1 MPAVHERTKQ
11 KNANFYLRQAQV
23 SLDLGWHFGLWIFT
37 HITCLIKDVYIST
50 CDSCVCGS
58 TTFYKTE
65 KIKTD
70 GVRAIHGIQAWH
82 RLALSII
89 LMPWLGPMVALG
101 RELAQRSWKVVE
113 GETNTRPFFS
123 GQQKD

>member
-23 SLDLGWHFGLWIFT
+23 SPDLGWHFGLWIFT
-37 HITCLIKDVYIST
+37 HITCLIQDVYIST

-82 RLALSII
+82 ILASSII
-89 LMPWLGPMVALG
+89 LIPWLVPWSYWVENWL
-101 RELAQRSWKVVE
+101 RSWKVVE